1 MKKRISLT
9 LFSLLLSFSSFAQQQ
24 PDTELLLHVIE
35 MERLIVNWSPTDA
48 GLGRVMAY
56 TCQSCPATSMSIDR
70 NAQLLIN
77 GQLRPID
84 ELALKV
90 DWAGA
95 ITVTNQAPTHILKFS
110 MY

>member
-1 MKKRISLT
+1 MSTRISLT
-9 LFSLLLSFSSFAQQQ
+9 LFSLLFCISSYALQ
-24 PDTELLLHVIE
+24 PATEPLIRVIE
-35 MERLIVNWSPTDA
+35 MDRLIVNWSPNDG

-56 TCQSCPATSMSIDR
+56 TCQDCPATSMTIDR
-70 NAQLLIN
+70 NAQLEIN
-77 GQLRPID
+77 GQIRPID

-95 ITVTNQAPTHILKFS
+95 ITVTDKAPTHILKFS